1 MYIENVLKVK
11 NDWWRY
17 FIGCCVVFI
26 ATQIGSI
33 PFIIAIF
40 SKVGVEG
47 SSQIDQFTMM
57 TVLGDSNL
65 TLFYFLIPF
74 LFGLLGLFIVVKFI
88 HKQTFLSLTTSR
100 KKIDFSKIVTSFLL
114 ACSIVLLST
123 ITSYLISPED
133 YLFNFELKPF
143 LILAMISILLIPI
156 QTSFEEY
163 IFRGYLMQG
172 IGAIVKNKWIPLLIT
187 SLLFGFLHY
196 WNPEIDKLGNLSIIY
211 YVLTGLFLGVIT
223 LMDKGM
229 ELAIGFHA
237 GNNVFISLLVTADWT
252 VFQTNSIIKNVGE
265 PDLTSM
271 MVPFFIIYPLLILYF
286 SKKYNWTDWKE
297 NLSGRINL
305 LRWTIMFAAFGL
317 LFNLLTVFAL
327 YLNEIFVARV
337 IFGSCCLSMI
347 VSIIFFIREIQI
359 STNALRLHMS
369 DMDVDLN

>member
-11 NDWWRY
+11 NDSWRY

-40 SKVGVEG
+40 SKVGIEG
-47 SSQIDQFTMM
+47 SSQIDQSTMM

-211 YVLTGLFLGVIT
+211 YVLTGLFLGIIT

-252 VFQTNSIIKNVGE
+252 VFQTNSILKNVGE
-265 PDLTSM
+265 PDLTTM
-271 MVPFFIIYPLLILYF
+271 FVPFFIIYPLLILYF

-297 NLSGRINL
+297 NLIGRIN
-305 LRWTIMFAAFGL
+305 
-317 LFNLLTVFAL
+317 
-327 YLNEIFVARV
+327 
-337 IFGSCCLSMI
+337 
-347 VSIIFFIREIQI
+347 
-359 STNALRLHMS
+359 
-369 DMDVDLN
+369 

>member
-47 SSQIDQFTMM
+47 SSQIDQSTMM

-88 HKQTFLSLTTSR
+88 HKQTLLSLTTSR
-100 KKIDFSKIVTSFLL
+100 KKIDFSKIGVSFLV
-114 ACSIVLLST
+114 ACLIVLFWTLT
-123 ITSYLISPED
+123 AYLISPED
-133 YLFNFELKPF
+133 YLFNFKLKPF
-143 LILAMISILLIPI
+143 LILAIISILLIPV
-156 QTSFEEY
+156 QTSMEEY
-163 IFRGYLMQG
+163 LFRGYLMQG

-196 WNPEIDKLGNLSIIY
+196 WNPEIDKLGNLSIIF

-237 GNNVFISLLVTADWT
+237 GNNVFLSLLVTADWT
-252 VFQTNSIIKNVGE
+252 VFQTNSILKDLGE

-271 MVPFFIIYPLLILYF
+271 LVPFFIIYPLIILYF
-286 SKKYNWTDWKE
+286 SKKYNWTRR
-297 NLSGRINL
+297 NSL
-305 LRWTIMFAAFGL
+305 
-317 LFNLLTVFAL
+317 
-327 YLNEIFVARV
+327 
-337 IFGSCCLSMI
+337 C
-347 VSIIFFIREIQI
+347 
-359 STNALRLHMS
+359 
-369 DMDVDLN
+369 

>member
-17 FIGCCVVFI
+17 IIGCVVIFI

-33 PFIIAIF
+33 PFIIAIS

-47 SSQIDQFTMM
+47 TSQIDYSTMM

-74 LFGLLGLFIVVKFI
+74 LFGFIGLFLTIKFL
-88 HKQTFLSLTTSR
+88 HNQTFLSLTTSR
-100 KKIDFSKIVTSFLL
+100 KKIDFSKIGVSFLV
-114 ACSIVLLST
+114 ACLIVLFWTLT
-123 ITSYLISPED
+123 AYLISPED
-133 YLFNFELKPF
+133 YLFNFKLKPF
-143 LILAMISILLIPI
+143 LILAIISILLIPV
-156 QTSFEEY
+156 QTSMEEY
-163 IFRGYLMQG
+163 LFRGYLMQG

-196 WNPEIDKLGNLSIIY
+196 WNPEIDKLGNISIIY

-237 GNNVFISLLVTADWT
+237 GNNVFLSLLVTADWT
-252 VFQTNSIIKNVGE
+252 VFQTNSILKDVGE

-271 MVPFFIIYPLLILYF
+271 LVPFFIIYPLIILYF
-286 SKKYNWTDWKE
+286 SKKYNWSDWKE
-297 NLSGRINL
+297 NLSGRIN
-305 LRWTIMFAAFGL
+305 
-317 LFNLLTVFAL
+317 
-327 YLNEIFVARV
+327 
-337 IFGSCCLSMI
+337 
-347 VSIIFFIREIQI
+347 
-359 STNALRLHMS
+359 
-369 DMDVDLN
+369 

>member
-88 HKQTFLSLTTSR
+88 HKQTLLSLTTSR
-100 KKIDFSKIVTSFLL
+100 KKIDFSKIGVSFLV
-114 ACSIVLLST
+114 ACLIVLFWTLT
-123 ITSYLISPED
+123 TYLISPED

-297 NLSGRINL
+297 NLSGRIN
-305 LRWTIMFAAFGL
+305 
-317 LFNLLTVFAL
+317 
-327 YLNEIFVARV
+327 
-337 IFGSCCLSMI
+337 
-347 VSIIFFIREIQI
+347 
-359 STNALRLHMS
+359 
-369 DMDVDLN
+369 

>member
-17 FIGCCVVFI
+17 IIGCVVIFI

-33 PFIIAIF
+33 PFIIAIS

-47 SSQIDQFTMM
+47 TSQVDYSTMM

-74 LFGLLGLFIVVKFI
+74 LFGFIGLFLTIKFL
-88 HKQTFLSLTTSR
+88 HNQTFLSLTTSR
-100 KKIDFSKIVTSFLL
+100 KKIDFSKIGVSFLV
-114 ACSIVLLST
+114 ACLIVLFWTLT
-123 ITSYLISPED
+123 AYLISPED
-133 YLFNFELKPF
+133 YLFNFKLKPF
-143 LILAMISILLIPI
+143 LILAIISILLIPV
-156 QTSFEEY
+156 QTSMEEY
-163 IFRGYLMQG
+163 LFRGYLMQG

-237 GNNVFISLLVTADWT
+237 GNNVFLSLLVTADWT
-252 VFQTNSIIKNVGE
+252 VFQTNSILKDVGE

-271 MVPFFIIYPLLILYF
+271 LVPFFIIYPLIILYF
-286 SKKYNWTDWKE
+286 SKKYNWSDWKE
-297 NLSGRINL
+297 NLSGRIN
-305 LRWTIMFAAFGL
+305 
-317 LFNLLTVFAL
+317 
-327 YLNEIFVARV
+327 
-337 IFGSCCLSMI
+337 
-347 VSIIFFIREIQI
+347 
-359 STNALRLHMS
+359 
-369 DMDVDLN
+369 

>member
-196 WNPEIDKLGNLSIIY
+196 WNPEIDKLGNLSIIF

-237 GNNVFISLLVTADWT
+237 GNNVFLSLLVTADWT
-252 VFQTNSIIKNVGE
+252 VFQTNSILKDLGE

-271 MVPFFIIYPLLILYF
+271 LVPFFIIYPLIILYL

-297 NLSGRINL
+297 NLIGRIN
-305 LRWTIMFAAFGL
+305 
-317 LFNLLTVFAL
+317 
-327 YLNEIFVARV
+327 
-337 IFGSCCLSMI
+337 
-347 VSIIFFIREIQI
+347 
-359 STNALRLHMS
+359 
-369 DMDVDLN
+369 

>member
-88 HKQTFLSLTTSR
+88 HKQIFLSLTTSR

-297 NLSGRINL
+297 NLSGRIN
-305 LRWTIMFAAFGL
+305 
-317 LFNLLTVFAL
+317 
-327 YLNEIFVARV
+327 
-337 IFGSCCLSMI
+337 
-347 VSIIFFIREIQI
+347 
-359 STNALRLHMS
+359 
-369 DMDVDLN
+369 

>member
-47 SSQIDQFTMM
+47 SSQIDQSTMM

-88 HKQTFLSLTTSR
+88 HKQTLLSLTTSR
-100 KKIDFSKIVTSFLL
+100 KKIDFSKIWVSFLV
-114 ACSIVLLST
+114 ACLIVLFWTLT
-123 ITSYLISPED
+123 AYLISPED
-133 YLFNFELKPF
+133 YLFNFKLKPF
-143 LILAMISILLIPI
+143 LILAIISILLIPV
-156 QTSFEEY
+156 QTSMEEY
-163 IFRGYLMQG
+163 LFRGYLMQG

-196 WNPEIDKLGNLSIIY
+196 WNPEIDKLGNLSIIF

-237 GNNVFISLLVTADWT
+237 GNNVFLSLLVTADWT
-252 VFQTNSIIKNVGE
+252 VFQTNSILKDLGE

-271 MVPFFIIYPLLILYF
+271 LVPFFIIYPLIILYF

-297 NLSGRINL
+297 NLIGRIN
-305 LRWTIMFAAFGL
+305 
-317 LFNLLTVFAL
+317 
-327 YLNEIFVARV
+327 
-337 IFGSCCLSMI
+337 
-347 VSIIFFIREIQI
+347 
-359 STNALRLHMS
+359 
-369 DMDVDLN
+369 

>member
-47 SSQIDQFTMM
+47 SSQIDQSTMM

-196 WNPEIDKLGNLSIIY
+196 WNPEIDKLGNLSII
-211 YVLTGLFLGVIT
+211 
-223 LMDKGM
+223 
-229 ELAIGFHA
+229 
-237 GNNVFISLLVTADWT
+237 
-252 VFQTNSIIKNVGE
+252 
-265 PDLTSM
+265 
-271 MVPFFIIYPLLILYF
+271 
-286 SKKYNWTDWKE
+286 
-297 NLSGRINL
+297 
-305 LRWTIMFAAFGL
+305 
-317 LFNLLTVFAL
+317 
-327 YLNEIFVARV
+327 
-337 IFGSCCLSMI
+337 
-347 VSIIFFIREIQI
+347 
-359 STNALRLHMS
+359 
-369 DMDVDLN
+369 

>member
-271 MVPFFIIYPLLILYF
+271 MAPFFIIYPLLILYF

-297 NLSGRINL
+297 NLSGRIN
-305 LRWTIMFAAFGL
+305 
-317 LFNLLTVFAL
+317 
-327 YLNEIFVARV
+327 
-337 IFGSCCLSMI
+337 
-347 VSIIFFIREIQI
+347 
-359 STNALRLHMS
+359 
-369 DMDVDLN
+369 

>member
-47 SSQIDQFTMM
+47 SSQIDQSTMM

-297 NLSGRINL
+297 NLSGRIN
-305 LRWTIMFAAFGL
+305 
-317 LFNLLTVFAL
+317 
-327 YLNEIFVARV
+327 
-337 IFGSCCLSMI
+337 
-347 VSIIFFIREIQI
+347 
-359 STNALRLHMS
+359 
-369 DMDVDLN
+369 

>member
-11 NDWWRY
+11 NDSWRY

-172 IGAIVKNKWIPLLIT
+172 LGAIVKNKWIPLLIT

-297 NLSGRINL
+297 NLSGRIN
-305 LRWTIMFAAFGL
+305 
-317 LFNLLTVFAL
+317 
-327 YLNEIFVARV
+327 
-337 IFGSCCLSMI
+337 
-347 VSIIFFIREIQI
+347 
-359 STNALRLHMS
+359 
-369 DMDVDLN
+369 

>member
-17 FIGCCVVFI
+17 IIGCVVIFI

-33 PFIIAIF
+33 PFIIAIS

-47 SSQIDQFTMM
+47 TSQIDYSTMM

-74 LFGLLGLFIVVKFI
+74 LFGFIGLFLTIKFL
-88 HKQTFLSLTTSR
+88 HNQTFLSLTTSR
-100 KKIDFSKIVTSFLL
+100 KKIDFSKIGVSFLV
-114 ACSIVLLST
+114 ACLIVLFWTLT
-123 ITSYLISPED
+123 AYLISPED
-133 YLFNFELKPF
+133 YLFNFKLKPF
-143 LILAMISILLIPI
+143 LILAIISILLIPV
-156 QTSFEEY
+156 QTSMEEY
-163 IFRGYLMQG
+163 LFRGYLMQG

-237 GNNVFISLLVTADWT
+237 GNNVFLSLLVTADWT
-252 VFQTNSIIKNVGE
+252 VFQTNSILKDVGE

-271 MVPFFIIYPLLILYF
+271 LVPFFIIYPLIILYF
-286 SKKYNWTDWKE
+286 SKKYNWSDWKE
-297 NLSGRINL
+297 NLSGRIN
-305 LRWTIMFAAFGL
+305 
-317 LFNLLTVFAL
+317 
-327 YLNEIFVARV
+327 
-337 IFGSCCLSMI
+337 
-347 VSIIFFIREIQI
+347 
-359 STNALRLHMS
+359 
-369 DMDVDLN
+369 

>member
-297 NLSGRINL
+297 NLSGRIN
-305 LRWTIMFAAFGL
+305 
-317 LFNLLTVFAL
+317 
-327 YLNEIFVARV
+327 
-337 IFGSCCLSMI
+337 
-347 VSIIFFIREIQI
+347 
-359 STNALRLHMS
+359 
-369 DMDVDLN
+369 

>member
-163 IFRGYLMQG
+163 FFRGYLMQG

-297 NLSGRINL
+297 NLSGRIN
-305 LRWTIMFAAFGL
+305 
-317 LFNLLTVFAL
+317 
-327 YLNEIFVARV
+327 
-337 IFGSCCLSMI
+337 
-347 VSIIFFIREIQI
+347 
-359 STNALRLHMS
+359 
-369 DMDVDLN
+369 

>member
-17 FIGCCVVFI
+17 IIGCVVIFI

-33 PFIIAIF
+33 PFIIAIS

-47 SSQIDQFTMM
+47 TSQIDYSTMM

-74 LFGLLGLFIVVKFI
+74 LFGFIGLFLAIKFL
-88 HKQTFLSLTTSR
+88 HNQTFLSLTTSR
-100 KKIDFSKIVTSFLL
+100 KKIDFSKIGVSFLV
-114 ACSIVLLST
+114 ACLIVLFWTLT
-123 ITSYLISPED
+123 AYLISPED
-133 YLFNFELKPF
+133 YLFNFKLKPF
-143 LILAMISILLIPI
+143 LILAIISILLIPV
-156 QTSFEEY
+156 QTSMEEY
-163 IFRGYLMQG
+163 LFRGYLMQG

-237 GNNVFISLLVTADWT
+237 GNNVFLSLLVTADWT
-252 VFQTNSIIKNVGE
+252 VFQTNSILKDVGE
-265 PDLTSM
+265 PDLASM
-271 MVPFFIIYPLLILYF
+271 LVPFFIIYPLIILYF
-286 SKKYNWTDWKE
+286 SKKYNWSDWKE
-297 NLSGRINL
+297 NLSGRIN
-305 LRWTIMFAAFGL
+305 
-317 LFNLLTVFAL
+317 
-327 YLNEIFVARV
+327 
-337 IFGSCCLSMI
+337 
-347 VSIIFFIREIQI
+347 
-359 STNALRLHMS
+359 
-369 DMDVDLN
+369 

>member
-196 WNPEIDKLGNLSIIY
+196 WNPEIDKLGNLSIIF

-297 NLSGRINL
+297 NLSGRIN
-305 LRWTIMFAAFGL
+305 
-317 LFNLLTVFAL
+317 
-327 YLNEIFVARV
+327 
-337 IFGSCCLSMI
+337 
-347 VSIIFFIREIQI
+347 
-359 STNALRLHMS
+359 
-369 DMDVDLN
+369 

>member
-88 HKQTFLSLTTSR
+88 NKQTFLSLTTSR

-297 NLSGRINL
+297 NLSGRIN
-305 LRWTIMFAAFGL
+305 
-317 LFNLLTVFAL
+317 
-327 YLNEIFVARV
+327 
-337 IFGSCCLSMI
+337 
-347 VSIIFFIREIQI
+347 
-359 STNALRLHMS
+359 
-369 DMDVDLN
+369 

>member
-47 SSQIDQFTMM
+47 SSQIDQSTMM

-88 HKQTFLSLTTSR
+88 HKQTLLSLTTSR
-100 KKIDFSKIVTSFLL
+100 KKIDFSKIGVSFLV
-114 ACSIVLLST
+114 ACLIVLFWTLT
-123 ITSYLISPED
+123 AYLISPED
-133 YLFNFELKPF
+133 FLFNFKLKPF
-143 LILAMISILLIPI
+143 LILAIISILLIPV
-156 QTSFEEY
+156 QTSMEEY
-163 IFRGYLMQG
+163 LFRGYLMQG

-196 WNPEIDKLGNLSIIY
+196 WNPEIDKLGNLSIIF

-237 GNNVFISLLVTADWT
+237 GNNVFLSLLVTADWT
-252 VFQTNSIIKNVGE
+252 VFQTNSILKDLGE

-271 MVPFFIIYPLLILYF
+271 LVPFFIIYPLIILYF

-297 NLSGRINL
+297 NLIGRIN
-305 LRWTIMFAAFGL
+305 
-317 LFNLLTVFAL
+317 
-327 YLNEIFVARV
+327 
-337 IFGSCCLSMI
+337 
-347 VSIIFFIREIQI
+347 
-359 STNALRLHMS
+359 
-369 DMDVDLN
+369 

>member
-17 FIGCCVVFI
+17 FIGCCVVVI

-297 NLSGRINL
+297 NLSGRIN
-305 LRWTIMFAAFGL
+305 
-317 LFNLLTVFAL
+317 
-327 YLNEIFVARV
+327 
-337 IFGSCCLSMI
+337 
-347 VSIIFFIREIQI
+347 
-359 STNALRLHMS
+359 
-369 DMDVDLN
+369 

>member
-11 NDWWRY
+11 NDSWRY

-47 SSQIDQFTMM
+47 SSQIDQSTMM

-88 HKQTFLSLTTSR
+88 HKQTLLSLTTSR
-100 KKIDFSKIVTSFLL
+100 KKIDFSKIWVSFLV
-114 ACSIVLLST
+114 ACLIVLFWTLT
-123 ITSYLISPED
+123 AYLISPED
-133 YLFNFELKPF
+133 YLFNFKLKPF
-143 LILAMISILLIPI
+143 LILAIISILLIPV
-156 QTSFEEY
+156 QTSMEEY
-163 IFRGYLMQG
+163 LFRGYLMQG

-237 GNNVFISLLVTADWT
+237 GNNVFLSLLVTADWT
-252 VFQTNSIIKNVGE
+252 VFQTNSILKDLGE

-271 MVPFFIIYPLLILYF
+271 LVPFFIIYPLIILYF

-297 NLSGRINL
+297 NLIGRIN
-305 LRWTIMFAAFGL
+305 
-317 LFNLLTVFAL
+317 
-327 YLNEIFVARV
+327 
-337 IFGSCCLSMI
+337 
-347 VSIIFFIREIQI
+347 
-359 STNALRLHMS
+359 
-369 DMDVDLN
+369 

>member
-271 MVPFFIIYPLLILYF
+271 LVPFFIIYPLLILYF

-297 NLSGRINL
+297 NLSGRIN
-305 LRWTIMFAAFGL
+305 
-317 LFNLLTVFAL
+317 
-327 YLNEIFVARV
+327 
-337 IFGSCCLSMI
+337 
-347 VSIIFFIREIQI
+347 
-359 STNALRLHMS
+359 
-369 DMDVDLN
+369 

>member
-11 NDWWRY
+11 NDSWRY

-297 NLSGRINL
+297 NLSGRIN
-305 LRWTIMFAAFGL
+305 
-317 LFNLLTVFAL
+317 
-327 YLNEIFVARV
+327 
-337 IFGSCCLSMI
+337 
-347 VSIIFFIREIQI
+347 
-359 STNALRLHMS
+359 
-369 DMDVDLN
+369 

>member
-26 ATQIGSI
+26 ATQVGSM

-271 MVPFFIIYPLLILYF
+271 LVPFFIIYPLLILYF

-297 NLSGRINL
+297 NLSGRIN
-305 LRWTIMFAAFGL
+305 
-317 LFNLLTVFAL
+317 
-327 YLNEIFVARV
+327 
-337 IFGSCCLSMI
+337 
-347 VSIIFFIREIQI
+347 
-359 STNALRLHMS
+359 
-369 DMDVDLN
+369 

>member
-237 GNNVFISLLVTADWT
+237 GNNVFLSLLVTADWT
-252 VFQTNSIIKNVGE
+252 VFQTNSILKDLGE

-271 MVPFFIIYPLLILYF
+271 LVPFFIIYPLIILYF

-297 NLSGRINL
+297 NLIGRIN
-305 LRWTIMFAAFGL
+305 
-317 LFNLLTVFAL
+317 
-327 YLNEIFVARV
+327 
-337 IFGSCCLSMI
+337 
-347 VSIIFFIREIQI
+347 
-359 STNALRLHMS
+359 
-369 DMDVDLN
+369 

>member
-196 WNPEIDKLGNLSIIY
+196 WNPEIDKLGNLSIIF

-237 GNNVFISLLVTADWT
+237 GNNVFLSLLVTADWT
-252 VFQTNSIIKNVGE
+252 VFQTNSILKDLGE

-271 MVPFFIIYPLLILYF
+271 LVPFFIIYPLTY
-286 SKKYNWTDWKE
+286 
-297 NLSGRINL
+297 LS
-305 LRWTIMFAAFGL
+305 
-317 LFNLLTVFAL
+317 
-327 YLNEIFVARV
+327 
-337 IFGSCCLSMI
+337 LS
-347 VSIIFFIREIQI
+347 
-359 STNALRLHMS
+359 A
-369 DMDVDLN
+369 

>member
-11 NDWWRY
+11 NDSWRY

-47 SSQIDQFTMM
+47 SSQIDQSTMM

-88 HKQTFLSLTTSR
+88 HKQTLLSLTTSR
-100 KKIDFSKIVTSFLL
+100 KKIDFSKIWVSFLV
-114 ACSIVLLST
+114 ACLIVLFWTLT
-123 ITSYLISPED
+123 AYLISPED
-133 YLFNFELKPF
+133 YLFNFKLKPF
-143 LILAMISILLIPI
+143 LILAIISILLIPV
-156 QTSFEEY
+156 QTSMEEY
-163 IFRGYLMQG
+163 LFRGYLMQG

-196 WNPEIDKLGNLSIIY
+196 WNPEIDKLGNLSIIF

-237 GNNVFISLLVTADWT
+237 GNNVFLSLLVTADWT
-252 VFQTNSIIKNVGE
+252 VFQTNSILKDLGE

-271 MVPFFIIYPLLILYF
+271 LVPFFIIYPLIILYF

-297 NLSGRINL
+297 NLIGRIN
-305 LRWTIMFAAFGL
+305 
-317 LFNLLTVFAL
+317 
-327 YLNEIFVARV
+327 
-337 IFGSCCLSMI
+337 
-347 VSIIFFIREIQI
+347 
-359 STNALRLHMS
+359 
-369 DMDVDLN
+369 

>member
-1 MYIENVLKVK
+1 
-11 NDWWRY
+11 
-17 FIGCCVVFI
+17 
-26 ATQIGSI
+26 
-33 PFIIAIF
+33 
-40 SKVGVEG
+40 
-47 SSQIDQFTMM
+47 MM

-297 NLSGRINL
+297 NLSGRIN
-305 LRWTIMFAAFGL
+305 
-317 LFNLLTVFAL
+317 
-327 YLNEIFVARV
+327 
-337 IFGSCCLSMI
+337 
-347 VSIIFFIREIQI
+347 
-359 STNALRLHMS
+359 
-369 DMDVDLN
+369 

>member
-271 MVPFFIIYPLLILYF
+271 MVPFFIIYTHRSNISRLRNGEENRFEKAMIF
-286 SKKYNWTDWKE
+286 KK
-297 NLSGRINL
+297 
-305 LRWTIMFAAFGL
+305 
-317 LFNLLTVFAL
+317 
-327 YLNEIFVARV
+327 
-337 IFGSCCLSMI
+337 
-347 VSIIFFIREIQI
+347 
-359 STNALRLHMS
+359 
-369 DMDVDLN
+369 

>member
-11 NDWWRY
+11 NDSWRY

-47 SSQIDQFTMM
+47 SSQIDQSTMM

-100 KKIDFSKIVTSFLL
+100 KKINFSKIGVSFLV
-114 ACSIVLLST
+114 ACLIVLFWTLT
-123 ITSYLISPED
+123 AYLISPED

-297 NLSGRINL
+297 NLSGRIN
-305 LRWTIMFAAFGL
+305 
-317 LFNLLTVFAL
+317 
-327 YLNEIFVARV
+327 
-337 IFGSCCLSMI
+337 
-347 VSIIFFIREIQI
+347 
-359 STNALRLHMS
+359 
-369 DMDVDLN
+369 

>member
-237 GNNVFISLLVTADWT
+237 GNNVFLSLLVTADWT

-297 NLSGRINL
+297 NLSGRIN
-305 LRWTIMFAAFGL
+305 
-317 LFNLLTVFAL
+317 
-327 YLNEIFVARV
+327 
-337 IFGSCCLSMI
+337 
-347 VSIIFFIREIQI
+347 
-359 STNALRLHMS
+359 
-369 DMDVDLN
+369 